1 MKEFAVL
8 RLISRTGR
16 YTINSAEWAIRSS
29 RQYTSR
35 GTTFATRTRLLLS
48 SSSSL
53 PSRSSSLRVE
63 EIDPHVRYCRYH
75 LGERESQMPQA
86 AGLDQLQA
94 KLEVTAFSYLDA
106 MRPVVLLLSPLCT
119 AVRAM
124 ARGSLHARAEA
135 ARVLLAPPRLRRWP
149 QIR

>member
-1 MKEFAVL
+1 
-8 RLISRTGR
+8 
-16 YTINSAEWAIRSS
+16 
-29 RQYTSR
+29 
-35 GTTFATRTRLLLS
+35 
-48 SSSSL
+48 
-53 PSRSSSLRVE
+53 
-63 EIDPHVRYCRYH
+63 
-75 LGERESQMPQA
+75 MPQA